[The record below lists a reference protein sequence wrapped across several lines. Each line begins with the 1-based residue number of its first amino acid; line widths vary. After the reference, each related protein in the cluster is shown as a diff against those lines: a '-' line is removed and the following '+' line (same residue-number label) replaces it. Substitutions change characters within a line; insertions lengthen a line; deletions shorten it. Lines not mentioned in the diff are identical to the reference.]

1 MRSSVDVRKGI
12 LGKPTVED
20 GDIQSLREQLPL
32 DEESI
37 GAIENCVAQQKVITD
52 DVLNLSKV
60 CLKEYGYLIKR
71 LTD

>member
-1 MRSSVDVRKGI
+1 MENSIDVRKSI
-12 LGKPTVED
+12 LGKPTIED
-20 GDIQSLREQLPL
+20 TDIQTLREQLPL

-37 GAIENCVAQQKVITD
+37 LAIKNCVGQQKVITD

-60 CLKEYGYLIKR
+60 CLEHVHVSRR